1 MFLFF
6 LMLRRPPRSTR
17 TDTLFPY
24 TTLFRS
30 KLKAIWILCTNPLT
44 SLPNARKIEQ
54 ALKNAK
60 FVVVQE
66 ISNKPQTLDYAD
78 VILPAAGWAEKEG
91 TMTNSERRISHLHK
105 IIDPPG
111 EALPDAEIICRFA
124 QKDRKSTRLNSSHS
138 CASRMPSSA

>member
-1 MFLFF
+1 MI
-6 LMLRRPPRSTR
+6 RRPPRSTR

-30 KLKAIWILCTNPLT
+30 
-44 SLPNARKIEQ
+44 
-54 ALKNAK
+54 NAK

>member
-78 VILPAAGWAEKEG
+78 VILPAAGR
-91 TMTNSERRISHLHK
+91 SEEHTSDLQSQMRISYAVFCLKKNKTKHQLDKTHINTK
-105 IIDPPG
+105 IRCT
-111 EALPDAEIICRFA
+111 EY
-124 QKDRKSTRLNSSHS
+124 
-138 CASRMPSSA
+138 

>member
-1 MFLFF
+1 MI
-6 LMLRRPPRSTR
+6 RRPPRSTR

-30 KLKAIWILCTNPLT
+30 
-44 SLPNARKIEQ
+44 
-54 ALKNAK
+54 NAK

-111 EALPDAEIICRFA
+111 AALPDAEIICRFA
-124 QKDRKSTRLNSSHS
+124 QKLGYSGFDYADTAAIYSEHARLKEKTSLRVAGLNSARIATTKTTNCHS
-138 CASRMPSSA
+138 RK

>member
-1 MFLFF
+1 FDALAEG
-6 LMLRRPPRSTR
+6 
-17 TDTLFPY
+17 
-24 TTLFRS
+24 

-44 SLPNARKIEQ
+44 SLPNARRVEQ
-54 ALKNAK
+54 ALKKAK

-66 ISNKPQTLDYAD
+66 ISNKPETMDYAD
-78 VILPAAGWAEKEG
+78 AILPAAGWAEKEG

-124 QKDRKSTRLNSSHS
+124 QKMGYDGFDYADAEAIYREHARLTAKTSIQI
-138 CASRMPSSA
+138 